1 MGHNRS
7 VVQHDV
13 DLTEA
18 MDHRIDHFLD
28 AVFAADIRMDREGF
42 RDFTDF
48 RRSLLRQIE
57 VEIGN
62 DNFGFFLSEGLGR
75 VLANSLS
82 AAGNDDYFSV
92 EQGSP
97 LNRQD
102 VYVERLSQSRSGFNV
117 ELACGF
123 YSLSSCARGF
133 LENKAL
139 LSRNASKSS
148 TPNALIGGSVRIP
161 SGFPLKTC

>member
-7 VVQHDV
+7 VVHHDV

-18 MDHRIDHFLD
+18 MDHLIDHFLD
-28 AVFAADIRMDREGF
+28 AVFAAHIRMDRKRF

-48 RRSLLRQIE
+48 RRGLLRQIE

-75 VLANSLS
+75 VLADALS
-82 AAGNDDYFSV
+82 AAGNDNHFFLEHY
-92 EQGSP
+92 SP
-97 LNRQD
+97 LD
-102 VYVERLSQSRSGFNV
+102 MYDFYLERLSQSRRGFNV

-148 TPNALIGGSVRIP
+148 TPECLNRWFSP
-161 SGFPLKTC
+161 NS